1 MTNHFLMIG
10 PWQLIIILIT
20 LGLGVIPM
28 VIALIDIL
36 KYEFKGNNKIV
47 WTLVVL
53 FGNFL
58 GVLLYFFIGR
68 KQKLS
73 SKS

>member
-1 MTNHFLMIG
+1 MTNHFIMIG